1 MKQQTISPR
10 WLLLAVLVALCGFSL
25 VQAAPKKDEA
35 KDKSPAEKKA
45 EKVVLLPSLTGKL
58 DAGALAKEI
67 DQAVAQRLAAEKV
80 KASPLADD
88 AEFLRRVTLDLAGH
102 IPSAEKVA
110 EFLDSK
116 DPGKRAKLIDE
127 LLASDEYGKHMA
139 DVWKDLL
146 VKRNSDN
153 RFVPFDPLVDWL
165 TKNFN
170 ENKPWDQIVRELLTA
185 EGPQDENGAVT
196 YFLANNTVDKMT
208 DSTTKVFLGVQLQ
221 CAQCHNH
228 PFTDWKQAE
237 YWGMADFF
245 LNVKLT
251 GPRNPVKQEGS
262 PGIVESKTFFK
273 GKGGRKPPLPDS
285 AKTVPA
291 KFLGGS
297 EMKLDGQEK
306 VRPLLAKWMTSADN
320 PYFSKAM
327 VNRAWFQLFGR
338 GLVNPVD
345 DMNGANEASHPQ
357 LLVNLADQFASS
369 GFDLKQLYRAL
380 CNSETYQR
388 TSKPAAGNADADP
401 SLFARVAVRVMTP
414 EQEFDSLFQVL
425 APGKDPRKFEPAKFN
440 KAKMPNVAKYQN
452 FSPRSQFV
460 AFFEAEDATDPTEYQ
475 DGIPQALRLMNAPGL
490 NNAVVLNGLLR
501 AGKSQDQIIDH
512 LYMATLSR
520 RPTAKEVQHMDAYVA
535 KHKNEAREGYADVLW
550 VLMNCSEFV
559 MNH

>member
-1 MKQQTISPR
+1 MTNQMVSPR
-10 WLLLAVLVALCGFSL
+10 WFLLAGLMCGTGRFSL
-25 VQAAPKKDEA
+25 ANAADKKSDPDSKSAVE
-35 KDKSPAEKKA
+35 KSKTDKP
-45 EKVVLLPSLTGKL
+45 VLRPSLTGQL
-58 DAGALAKEI
+58 SAADLARQI

-102 IPSAEKVA
+102 IPSAQKTV

-153 RFVPFDPLVDWL
+153 RFVQFDPLIEWL
-165 TKNFN
+165 TKYFN
-170 ENKPWDQIVRELLTA
+170 SNKPWDQMVRELLTA
-185 EGPQDENGAVT
+185 EGSQEENGAVT
-196 YFLANNTVDKMT
+196 YFLANSTLDKMT

-228 PFTDWKQAE
+228 PFTDWKQTE

-245 LNVKLT
+245 RNVKLT
-251 GPRNPVKQEGS
+251 GPRNPNKQEGS
-262 PGIVESKTFFK
+262 PGILESRTVK
-273 GKGGRKPPLPDS
+273 GRKTPLPDS

-291 KFLGGS
+291 KFLGGPQV
-297 EMKLDGQEK
+297 KLDGKEK
-306 VRPLLAKWMTSADN
+306 VRPVLAKWMTAAEN

-327 VNRAWFQLFGR
+327 VNRTWFQLFGR

-345 DMNGANEASHPQ
+345 AMDGANEPSHPQ
-357 LLVNLADQFASS
+357 LLVDLADQFASS
-369 GFDLKQLYRAL
+369 SFDLKQLYRAV

-388 TSKPAAGNADADP
+388 TSKPVAGNAEADP
-401 SLFARVAVRVMTP
+401 SLFARMAVRVMTP
-414 EQEFDSLFQVL
+414 EQEFDSLLQVL
-425 APGKDPRKFEPAKFN
+425 APGQDPRSFKPAGLRKG
-440 KAKMPNVAKYQN
+440 KMPMMGKYQN
-452 FSPRSQFV
+452 FTMRSQFV
-460 AFFEAEDATDPTEYQ
+460 VFFETEDATDPTEYQ

-490 NNAVVLNGLLR
+490 NNAFVLNVMLR
-501 AGKSQDQIIDH
+501 TGKSPNEIIDN
-512 LYMATLSR
+512 LYMTTLSR
-520 RPTAKEVQHMDAYVA
+520 RPTSGEREHMAAYVA
-535 KHKNEAREGYADVLW
+535 KHKNEVREGYADVLW

>member
-1 MKQQTISPR
+1 MKQTICRLCILSS
-10 WLLLAVLVALCGFSL
+10 WCILLCGLSL
-25 VQAAPKKDEA
+25 AGAADKKAGPKENNG
-35 KDKSPAEKKA
+35 AEKPKA
-45 EKVVLLPSLTGKL
+45 EKTVLRPSLTGQL
-58 DAGALAKEI
+58 DAPALAHVI
-67 DQAVAQRLAAEKV
+67 DKVVAQRIAAENV
-80 KASPLADD
+80 QASPRAED
-88 AEFLRRVTLDLAGH
+88 AEFFRRVTLDLAGH
-102 IPSAEKVA
+102 IPSADKSA
-110 EFLDSK
+110 EFIDSK
-116 DPGKRAKLIDE
+116 DPAKRAKLIDE

-153 RFVPFDPLVDWL
+153 RFVPFDPLVEWL

-170 ENKPWDQIVRELLTA
+170 ENKPWDQMVRELVTA
-185 EGPQDENGAVT
+185 EGTQEDNGAVT
-196 YFLANNTVDKMT
+196 YFMANSTVDKMT

-251 GPRNPVKQEGS
+251 GPRNPAKQEGT
-262 PGIVESKTFFK
+262 PGIVESKTFR
-273 GKGGRKPPLPDS
+273 GRKQPLPDS

-291 KFLGGS
+291 KFLGGA
-297 EMKLDGQEK
+297 EAKIDGKDK
-306 VRPLLAKWMTSADN
+306 VRPVLAKWMTAVEN

-345 DMNGANEASHPQ
+345 DMNDANPASHPQ
-357 LLVNLADQFASS
+357 LLVDLADQFASN

-388 TSKPAAGNADADP
+388 TSKPVAGNADADP
-401 SLFARVAVRVMTP
+401 SLFTRAAVRVMTP

-425 APGKDPRKFEPAKFN
+425 APGKDPRTFKPAGFN
-440 KAKMPNVAKYQN
+440 KANMPKAAKFQN
-452 FSPRSQFV
+452 ASPRAQFV
-460 AFFEAEDATDPTEYQ
+460 VFFEGEDATDPTEYQ

-490 NNAVVLNGLLR
+490 NNTIVLNGLLR
-501 AGKSQDQIIDH
+501 SGKSQDQIIDQ
-512 LYMATLSR
+512 LYLATLSR
-520 RPTAKEVQHMDAYVA
+520 RPTAKEQEQMGKYIAQH
-535 KHKNEAREGYADVLW
+535 KSEPREGYADLLW

>member
-1 MKQQTISPR
+1 MTHRIVSPR
-10 WLLLAVLVALCGFSL
+10 LLLLAALLALGGFSL
-25 VQAAPKKDEA
+25 ANAADKKSDV
-35 KDKSPAEKKA
+35 KDRSVAEKS
-45 EKVVLLPSLTGKL
+45 KVDKPVLHPSLTGKL
-58 DAGALAKEI
+58 NAAALAHEI

-102 IPSAEKVA
+102 IPSAQKAA

-127 LLASDEYGKHMA
+127 LLASDEYGMHMA

-146 VKRNSDN
+146 VKRSSDN
-153 RFVPFDPLVDWL
+153 RRIAFDPLVEWL

-170 ENKPWDQIVRELLTA
+170 ENKPWDQMVRELLTA
-185 EGPQDENGAVT
+185 EGTQEENGAVT

-228 PFTDWKQAE
+228 PFTDWKQTE

-245 LNVKLT
+245 MNVKLT
-251 GPRNPVKQEGS
+251 GPRNPAKQEGS
-262 PGIVESKTFFK
+262 PGIIESKTFR
-273 GKGGRKPPLPDS
+273 GRKQPLPDS
-285 AKTVPA
+285 VKTVPA

-297 EMKLDGQEK
+297 EMKLDGKEK
-306 VRPLLAKWMTSADN
+306 VRPMLAKWMTSADN

-345 DMNGANEASHPQ
+345 NMDGTNEASHPQ
-357 LLVNLADQFASS
+357 LLVDLADQFTSS
-369 GFDLKQLYRAL
+369 GFDLKQLYRTL

-388 TSKPAAGNADADP
+388 TSKPVAGNEDADP

-414 EQEFDSLFQVL
+414 EQEFDSLLKVV
-425 APGKDPRKFEPAKFN
+425 APAQDPRTFKPAGF
-440 KAKMPNVAKYQN
+440 AKMKLPNAGKKQN

-460 AFFEAEDATDPTEYQ
+460 VFFEAEDATDPTEYQ
-475 DGIPQALRLMNAPGL
+475 DGIPQALRLMNGPGL
-490 NNAVVLNGLLR
+490 NNAAILNGLLR
-501 AGKSQDQIIDH
+501 SDKSQEQIIDQ

-520 RPTAKEVQHMDAYVA
+520 RPTAGERERMSAYVA
-535 KHKNEAREGYADVLW
+535 KHKNEPREGYADVLW